1 MYRMRRRRLPAFAV
15 PRALAVAGGEQ
26 RMVVENGEPQ
36 VATVMTV
43 SLSSDHRVIDG
54 AVAAQFLQ
62 VVMRFMETPS
72 LMLA

>member
-1 MYRMRRRRLPAFAV
+1 
-15 PRALAVAGGEQ
+15 
-26 RMVVENGEPQ
+26 
-36 VATVMTV
+36 VMTV

-62 VVMRFMETPS
+62 VVKRFMETPS